1 MPEADKTAWTS
12 PGSAGGMIVRM
23 WEVRGYP
30 DRVPELIDWACDVAL
45 PSVEHDPR
53 HAGSEVFAAT
63 DRVVVISRWRGE
75 PLPLPD
81 PPDSLVARSP
91 HTWDFA
97 PVDR

>member
-1 MPEADKTAWTS
+1 MPQPDKS
-12 PGSAGGMIVRM
+12 PGASPRSADEMIVRM
-23 WEVRGYP
+23 WEVRGHP
-30 DRVPELIDWACDVAL
+30 DRVPELIEWACDVAL

-63 DRVVVISRWRGE
+63 DRVVIISRWRGE

-81 PPDSLVARSP
+81 PPGPLVARPP
-91 HTWDFA
+91 HSWDFA

>member
-1 MPEADKTAWTS
+1 MRGVGPELEV
-12 PGSAGGMIVRM
+12 GGTVDVIVRM

-30 DRVPELIDWACDVAL
+30 DRVPELIAWVCDTAL
-45 PSVEHDPR
+45 PGVEHDPR
-53 HAGSEVFAAT
+53 HAGSEVFSST

-81 PPDSLVARSP
+81 PPDDLVARP
-91 HTWDFA
+91 PYAWDFA